1 MKVGRFTIK
10 NRITLHDMGECD
22 RLLTMAKKTDIE
34 SEAVDALK
42 QIVRILCT
50 KWSSIFVFK
59 YDLRRVDKILIAAG
73 FSGDPSEAKPDPDWL
88 LGLTS
93 WLGARVNKLPFEV
106 AIGATANE
114 AARLAK
120 EIARKVCDDAI
131 RFWRIQHDPEDILK
145 ELTEDIKK
153 LANSEAEEIKL
164 TAPKGPTMAE
174 LMRQAYKA

>member
-10 NRITLHDMGECD
+10 NRITLHDMGDCD

-88 LGLTS
+88 LNLTG
-93 WLGARVNKLPFEV
+93 WIGPRINKLPFEI
-106 AIGATANE
+106 AIGATATE
-114 AARLAK
+114 AAKWVKEYARKICEDTTRHIRIQLNDETLIK
-120 EIARKVCDDAI
+120 EIN
-131 RFWRIQHDPEDILK
+131 EDMR
-145 ELTEDIKK
+145 K
-153 LANSEAEEIKL
+153 LANSEAEEIKF
-164 TAPKGPTMAE
+164 TPPPPVNFAQM
-174 LMRQAYKA
+174 MRQAYKA